1 MKPKCARVQEIKFLL
16 KWIGKSIDYK
26 KIIIKIAQKSKVE
39 TPLLDKDKHVQ
50 VILHDLDLSQV
61 DVTTKIIFLLL
72 NKVKKTIITL
82 ERKILKKYPMLKLQ
96 SQYLYWSD
104 QPFLLACAS

>member
-1 MKPKCARVQEIKFLL
+1 M
-16 KWIGKSIDYK
+16 

-39 TPLLDKDKHVQ
+39 TPLLDKDKHVL

-72 NKVKKTIITL
+72 NKVKK
-82 ERKILKKYPMLKLQ
+82 
-96 SQYLYWSD
+96 
-104 QPFLLACAS
+104 LL